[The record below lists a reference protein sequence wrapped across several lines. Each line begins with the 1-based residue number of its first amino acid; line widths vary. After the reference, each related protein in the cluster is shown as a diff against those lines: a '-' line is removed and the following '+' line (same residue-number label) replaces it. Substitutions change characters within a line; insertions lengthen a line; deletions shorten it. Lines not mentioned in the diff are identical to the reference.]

1 MDKILIIGYKVSQS
15 AQQSNIWFC
24 SAYTLAYPYLF
35 CIYKRCIYIYT
46 IYAYTR
52 CAYTR
57 GAYTEYTEVIF
68 LK

>member
-52 CAYTR
+52 CAYT
-57 GAYTEYTEVIF
+57 YVHIQEVHIQNIQR
-68 LK
+68 